1 MWCGHGGRRPAIG
14 RRPMLAGCATRDEGE
29 KQGRW
34 GTALVGVGLLP
45 AMIEANFFGAW
56 FKCID
61 LDGNGEVIVLHSWKP
76 DAVIAEEEQDWNVL
90 SVKERSGW
98 NVLSM
103 LRNKTGTSHLLC
115 E

>member
-1 MWCGHGGRRPAIG
+1 MFNF
-14 RRPMLAGCATRDEGE
+14 
-29 KQGRW
+29 
-34 GTALVGVGLLP
+34 LVLLR
-45 AMIEANFFGAW
+45 

-103 LRNKTGTSHLLC
+103 LRNKTGISHLLSVNEYFLMLLAGC
-115 E
+115 HSFSSFQAHSHFDSSSKAVK